1 MQGGEQKG
9 NKLPKNIL
17 GCGIIL
23 MCSQVIKTGE
33 KTIMLLS
40 NLPLM
45 ALLFLSASLQFDK
58 ICACVWP
65 KVHH

>member
-17 GCGIIL
+17 GRGIIL

-33 KTIMLLS
+33 KTM
-40 NLPLM
+40 M
-45 ALLFLSASLQFDK
+45 
-58 ICACVWP
+58 
-65 KVHH
+65 